1 VFLQNNCLEQKVKGR
16 ISFITSF
23 HVSLACPLITKLIL
37 LFRSSK
43 SYLVGIPQDLAPSL
57 PKCHSP
63 LINIRYSVRITLK
76 YKGTAGYYTVHI
88 ILLILFLGY
97 NGKTKLKL
105 PIFIS
110 DVFPKGITA
119 PVRSH
124 EHVGILRVFS
134 STCYHPPP
142 VVEKVP
148 EDANV
153 WLQSSVFESV
163 GGEIQQY
170 FFSLTLILITLLV
183 GLDHLK
189 KLPIDVSTFTPP
201 TVEKYIADPPQS
213 FNLSKVIPVPHKK
226 SMATIYHNP
235 FSFADFRKPS
245 TKMTVTIVDNNK
257 SPELAHKD
265 PTSASAP
272 TSPKASPATE
282 PFLGAPR
289 RNSISTETLSS
300 VHIVEGSSNG
310 DAHPTSDGPRSVPPA
325 SENNTK
331 SLVSLQSLSLPQ
343 INEASLLAQDRTK
356 DLSPKK
362 KKSRLSSPRKLTKSK
377 HTRSK
382 SESNWDSEKKKPVEA
397 KM

>member
-1 VFLQNNCLEQKVKGR
+1 VYFRVRVTTRHLLLKKFPKTQTCGFKVQFLRALEV
-16 ISFITSF
+16 
-23 HVSLACPLITKLIL
+23 
-37 LFRSSK
+37 RSST
-43 SYLVGIPQDLAPSL
+43 IFFAN
-57 PKCHSP
+57 
-63 LINIRYSVRITLK
+63 INI
-76 YKGTAGYYTVHI
+76 
-88 ILLILFLGY
+88 
-97 NGKTKLKL
+97 N
-105 PIFIS
+105 
-110 DVFPKGITA
+110 
-119 PVRSH
+119 
-124 EHVGILRVFS
+124 
-134 STCYHPPP
+134 
-142 VVEKVP
+142 
-148 EDANV
+148 N
-153 WLQSSVFESV
+153 
-163 GGEIQQY
+163 
-170 FFSLTLILITLLV
+170 LLV
-183 GLDHLK
+183 GLEHLK

-235 FSFADFRKPS
+235 FSFADFRKLS

-300 VHIVEGSSNG
+300 VHKDEGSSNA
-310 DAHPTSDGPRSVPPA
+310 DAHPTSDGPRNVPPA
-325 SENNTK
+325 SESNTK

-362 KKSRLSSPRKLTKSK
+362 KKSRLSSPRKLIKPK